1 MKDKVVVI
9 TGASDGIGAEAARS
23 LSAQGAHVVVVGRS
37 EQKTVSIARELNAPY
52 YLADFASLDQVRLLA
67 SSLRRDYDRI
77 DVLINNAGGMLKE
90 RELTADG
97 HEKTFQ
103 VNYLAHFLLT
113 HSLLDIL
120 VRSSASVI
128 NTTSLSH
135 YLGKAR
141 LHDLNLERGY
151 SAFKAYASTKLYLIL
166 LAHELHRRFNGQ
178 GLSTAAADPGIVASN
193 FGGEA
198 AWLIRFAYHTRL
210 GSMVGFVTPQK
221 GAEALTRLASTEPGE
236 DWKSGEYYFG
246 RRVMRASRKACDPN
260 LAQALWEKSEELVE
274 E

>member
-1 MKDKVVVI
+1 M
-9 TGASDGIGAEAARS
+9 
-23 LSAQGAHVVVVGRS
+23 
-37 EQKTVSIARELNAPY
+37 
-52 YLADFASLDQVRLLA
+52 
-67 SSLRRDYDRI
+67 
-77 DVLINNAGGMLKE
+77 NNAGGMLKE

-120 VRSSASVI
+120 VRSGASVI

-135 YLGKAR
+135 YLGNPKM
-141 LHDLNLERGY
+141 HDLNLEKGY
-151 SAFKAYASTKLYLIL
+151 SSFKAYANTKLYLIL
-166 LAHELHRRFNGQ
+166 LAHELHLRFNGQ

-210 GSMVGFVTPQK
+210 GSMVGFVTPQR
-221 GAEALTRLASTEPGE
+221 GAEALTWLASSQPGKA
-236 DWKSGEYYFG
+236 WKSGQYY
-246 RRVMRASRKACDPN
+246 RQRKAVRASRKACDPQ
-260 LAQALWEKSEELVE
+260 LARALWEKSEELVSE
-274 E
+274 